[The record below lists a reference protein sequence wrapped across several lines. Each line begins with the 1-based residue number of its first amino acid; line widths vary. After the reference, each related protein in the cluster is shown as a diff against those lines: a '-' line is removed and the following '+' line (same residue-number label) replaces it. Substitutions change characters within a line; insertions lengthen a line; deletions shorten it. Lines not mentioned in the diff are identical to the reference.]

1 METALPGLRRGVAA
15 PEEEGLWSSLRM
27 VRVGTRSVRRL
38 CAVFGVPTLVRPFSS
53 PEERRA
59 SGLVRD
65 AALLYS
71 LKFCP
76 KLYVMT
82 FGKLG
87 GLRTKALGSYVTT
100 WEAFEVWLI

>member
-15 PEEEGLWSSLRM
+15 PEEGLSSLRM

-38 CAVFGVPTLVRPFSS
+38 WAVFGVPTLVRPFSS

-65 AALLYS
+65 AALLLCHHAA

-76 KLYVMT
+76 K
-82 FGKLG
+82 
-87 GLRTKALGSYVTT
+87 
-100 WEAFEVWLI
+100 